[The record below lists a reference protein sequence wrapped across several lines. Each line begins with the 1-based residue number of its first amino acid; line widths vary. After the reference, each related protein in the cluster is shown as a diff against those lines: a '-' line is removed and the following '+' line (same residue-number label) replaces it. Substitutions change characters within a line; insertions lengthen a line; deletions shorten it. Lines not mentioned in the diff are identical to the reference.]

1 MVRNSDAMSLRYAD
15 TSLPELLGRFS
26 LQHYANQA
34 SAMQTKPPLCY
45 ADRASAMQTRA
56 STIQHT
62 FLNLGFYVIE
72 KF

>member
-1 MVRNSDAMSLRYAD
+1 MVCNSDAMSLRYAD

-45 ADRASAMQTRA
+45 ADRASAMQ
-56 STIQHT
+56 
-62 FLNLGFYVIE
+62 
-72 KF
+72 